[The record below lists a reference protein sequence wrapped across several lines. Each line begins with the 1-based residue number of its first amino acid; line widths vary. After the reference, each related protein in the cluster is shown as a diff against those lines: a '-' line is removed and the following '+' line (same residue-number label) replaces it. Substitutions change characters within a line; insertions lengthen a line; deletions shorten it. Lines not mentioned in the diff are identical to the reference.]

1 LIRPFVD
8 VTIASDM
15 AIEKAMTSVAANAA
29 EADPE
34 LEVRPGRRGRR
45 RVTTRRRLLDAAR
58 RLVAERGVDGLTVA
72 EITDAADVGFGTFYG
87 YFETRDNLVDA
98 LLGEAAEELAGEN
111 DRLTT
116 GLEDPAEMVA
126 VATRNTITS
135 IDRDP
140 IWAAFLVHA
149 AFSKHPQIWTAL
161 VTRMMRD
168 VTTGLEQ
175 HRFTIDDLG
184 AVPFLIGGGVL
195 AVLRGKLDGALAA
208 GSEIDAAAGVLL
220 LLGLPR
226 AEALAIAR
234 RPMPPMA
241 PSPPAADQ
249 TGGNGETA
257 A

>member
-1 LIRPFVD
+1 
-8 VTIASDM
+8 M
-15 AIEKAMTSVAANAA
+15 AIENAATRESANAT
-29 EADPE
+29 ETDPE
-34 LEVRPGRRGRR
+34 LEARPGRRGRR
-45 RVTTRRRLLDAAR
+45 RVTTRRSLLDAAR

-87 YFETRDNLVDA
+87 YFETRDDLVDA
-98 LLGEAAEELAGEN
+98 LLGQAAEELAGEN
-111 DRLTT
+111 DRLTG
-116 GLEDPAEMVA
+116 GLEDPAERVA

-161 VTRMMRD
+161 NGRMMRD
-168 VTTGLEQ
+168 VMTGVEQ
-175 HRFTIDDLG
+175 HRFMIEDLG

-195 AVLRGKLDGALAA
+195 AVLRGKLDGVLTA
-208 GSEIDAAAGVLL
+208 GAEIDAAAGVLL

-226 AEALAIAR
+226 AEALEIAR
-234 RPMPPMA
+234 RPMPPL
-241 PSPPAADQ
+241 PAVADARPEAGAA
-249 TGGNGETA
+249 GGDSETA

>member
-1 LIRPFVD
+1 
-8 VTIASDM
+8 
-15 AIEKAMTSVAANAA
+15 
-29 EADPE
+29 
-34 LEVRPGRRGRR
+34 
-45 RVTTRRRLLDAAR
+45 
-58 RLVAERGVDGLTVA
+58 
-72 EITDAADVGFGTFYG
+72 
-87 YFETRDNLVDA
+87 
-98 LLGEAAEELAGEN
+98 
-111 DRLTT
+111 
-116 GLEDPAEMVA
+116 MVA

-168 VTTGLEQ
+168 VTTGLEH

-195 AVLRGKLDGALAA
+195 AVLRGKLDGQLTA
-208 GSEIDAAAGVLL
+208 GAEIDAAAGVLL

-234 RPMPPMA
+234 RPMPPL
-241 PSPPAADQ
+241 PPADDPAGDAA
-249 TGGNGETA
+249 GSNGETA

>member
-1 LIRPFVD
+1 MIRTLVD
-8 VTIASDM
+8 VTIAFDM
-15 AIEKAMTSVAANAA
+15 AIEKALTGISANTA
-29 EADPE
+29 ESDPD

-58 RLVAERGVDGLTVA
+58 RIVAERGVDGLTVA

-87 YFETRDNLVDA
+87 YFETRDDLVDA
-98 LLGEAAEELAGEN
+98 LLGEAAEELGGEN
-111 DRLTT
+111 DRLTAE
-116 GLEDPAEMVA
+116 LEDPAEMVA

-161 VTRMMRD
+161 NKRMMRD
-168 VTTGLEQ
+168 VTTGLER
-175 HRFTIDDLG
+175 HRFTIEDLG
-184 AVPFLIGGGVL
+184 TVPFLIGGGVL
-195 AVLRGKLDGALAA
+195 AVLRGKLDGVLEPGA
-208 GSEIDAAAGVLL
+208 EIDAAAGVLL

-234 RPMPPMA
+234 RPMPPLP
-241 PSPPAADQ
+241 PSPPAVEG
-249 TGGNGETA
+249 TGNGETA